1 MGSRQHVRD
10 IKSGSPLPYTDDIRA
25 YKKEYAE
32 ALDAQD
38 PLRGFRDEF
47 IIPSKNDLKRKTL
60 AVDDSN
66 EAPDENSIYFCGNSL
81 GVQPRS
87 TQKYIE
93 QYLRTWATKGVTG
106 HFVPHDDQLLPPF
119 VDVDSAASKLM
130 ASVVGASQS
139 EVAVMGTLTANLHL
153 LMASFYR
160 PTKEKY
166 KIILEG
172 KAFPSDHY
180 AVESQ
185 LRHHNF
191 DPKDGMVL
199 IEPEDLDQPT
209 LSTEQIIKVIDDNA
223 SSTAL
228 VLLSAIQFYT
238 GQYFDIERITAH
250 AHSKGIL
257 IGWDCAHAAG
267 NVDLRLHDWN
277 VDFAAWCNYKYLN
290 SGPGGI
296 AGLFVHERHGSVDE
310 KQPGS
315 DGTFRPRLSGWW
327 GGDIKTRFNMENK
340 FLPQPGAAGFQ
351 LSNPSVLDINA
362 VIASL
367 EIFNRATMKEI
378 RQKSLNITGYL
389 EHLLMKYPLDAA
401 PEDKP
406 FTLITPSNP
415 AERGAQLSL
424 RLQPGLL
431 DHVLHCLEEN
441 GIVIDERKPD
451 VIRVAPA
458 PLYNTYTEMAEKE
471 IRPSVSHPESGQDA
485 NVGIKSRDP
494 ADVDYSVFTVSQ
506 RRYIVFMASWA
517 GFFSPVSS
525 QIYFP
530 ALNTLA
536 KDLHVS
542 NSLINL
548 TLTSYM
554 IFQGL
559 SPMFIGDFADK
570 AGRRPA
576 YVVCFTIYIAANI
589 GLALQNKYAALFV
602 LRCLQ
607 SAGSSTTIALSS
619 GVVADVATA
628 SQRGSYMGFVT
639 AGSLMGP
646 SVGPV
651 IGGLLSQYLGW
662 RAIFWFLTI
671 FAATFMVPFLIF
683 FPETARGIVGNGSL
697 PPQKW
702 NISLISYLKSRKARE
717 EGVVSTATAS
727 KQKLKFPN
735 PLQTL
740 AIVFQKDTGLILFCN
755 ALLFA
760 GFYDVSASIP
770 ATFNELYGLDDLQ
783 VGLCFI
789 PFGLGAT
796 IASVVSGKLLDFNYR
811 RLAKQLNFPL
821 TKNRETDLRNFPIEK
836 ARLQLAFP
844 LLMLGSISILVF
856 GWFLNCGIHL
866 AAPTCILFLM
876 GLTLTGAFNTIGTLL
891 VDLYPTQAA
900 KATAANNFV
909 RCLLGA
915 GATALIDPM
924 LSAMG
929 RGWCFTFIALVMMA
943 TAPMLLIV
951 IRKGPSWREERRM
964 KEEAKNTG
972 DGSAS

>member
-1 MGSRQHVRD
+1 MGSRLHVRD

-38 PLRGFRDEF
+38 PLRNFRNEF

-60 AVDDSN
+60 TGDESN
-66 EAPDENSIYFCGNSL
+66 EASDEKCIYFCGNSL
-81 GVQPRS
+81 GAQPRS

-119 VDVDSAASKLM
+119 VDVDTAASKLM

-199 IEPEDLDQPT
+199 IEPKDLDQPT

-296 AGLFVHERHGSVDE
+296 GGLFVHERHGSVDE
-310 KQPGS
+310 KQPEN
-315 DGTFRPRLSGWW
+315 DETFRPRLSGWW

-362 VIASL
+362 VVASL
-367 EIFNRATMKEI
+367 EIFNRTTMQEI
-378 RQKSLNITGYL
+378 RQKSLNLTGYL

-406 FTLITPSNP
+406 FTLITPPNP

-441 GIVIDERKPD
+441 GVVIDERKPD
-451 VIRVAPA
+451 V
-458 PLYNTYTEMAEKE
+458 MEKE
-471 IRPSVSHPESGQDA
+471 TLSVPPESGQDV
-485 NVGIKSRDP
+485 NVRSGGNL

-570 AGRRPA
+570 VGRRPA
-576 YVVCFTIYIAANI
+576 YILCFTIYIAANI
-589 GLALQNKYAALFV
+589 GLAVQNNYVALFV

-619 GVVADVATA
+619 GVVSDVATA

-671 FAATFMVPFLIF
+671 FAAAFMVPFLVS
-683 FPETARGIVGNGSL
+683 FPETARGIVGDGSL

-702 NISLISYLKSRKARE
+702 NMSLISYLKSRKARE
-717 EGVVSTATAS
+717 EGAISTAIAS

-735 PLQTL
+735 PFQTL

-755 ALLFA
+755 AILFA

-770 ATFNELYGLDDLQ
+770 SIFNELYGLDDLQ
-783 VGLCFI
+783 VGLCYI

-796 IASVVSGKLLDFNYR
+796 IASIVNGKFLDFNYR

-844 LLMLGSISILVF
+844 LLAFGSISVLVF
-856 GWFLNCGIHL
+856 GWFLNYGIHL

-876 GLTLTGAFNTIGTLL
+876 GLTLTGAFNTISTLL

-900 KATAANNFV
+900 KATAANNFG

-924 LSAMG
+924 LSTMG

-943 TAPMLLIV
+943 TMPLLLIV
-951 IRKGPSWREERRM
+951 IRKGPEWREERRL
-964 KEEAKNTG
+964 KEEAKNTR
-972 DGSAS
+972 DENASS

>member
-38 PLRGFRDEF
+38 PLRSFRDEF

-60 AVDDSN
+60 AVDESN
-66 EAPDENSIYFCGNSL
+66 EASDEKSIYFCGNSL

-139 EVAVMGTLTANLHL
+139 EVAVMSTLTANLHL

-199 IEPEDLDQPT
+199 IEPKDLDQPT

-310 KQPGS
+310 KQPES
-315 DGTFRPRLSGWW
+315 DDTFRPRLSGWW

-441 GIVIDERKPD
+441 GVVIDERKPD
-451 VIRVAPA
+451 V
-458 PLYNTYTEMAEKE
+458 MAEKE
-471 IRPSVSHPESGQDA
+471 IKQPSISHPGSGQDA
-485 NVGIKSRDP
+485 NVGTRSGDL
-494 ADVDYSVFTVSQ
+494 ADVDYSVFT
-506 RRYIVFMASWA
+506 
-517 GFFSPVSS
+517 
-525 QIYFP
+525 
-530 ALNTLA
+530 
-536 KDLHVS
+536 
-542 NSLINL
+542 
-548 TLTSYM
+548 

-576 YVVCFTIYIAANI
+576 YIVCFTIYIAANI
-589 GLALQNKYAALFV
+589 GLALQNNYAALFV

-671 FAATFMVPFLIF
+671 FAATFMVPFLVF
-683 FPETARGIVGNGSL
+683 FPETARGIVGDGSL

-702 NISLISYLKSRKARE
+702 NMSLISYLKSRKARE
-717 EGVVSTATAS
+717 EGVISTTIAS

-735 PLQTL
+735 PFQTL
-740 AIVFQKDTGLILFCN
+740 AIVFQKDISLVLFCN
-755 ALLFA
+755 AVLFA

-770 ATFNELYGLDDLQ
+770 SIFNELYGLDDLQ
-783 VGLCFI
+783 VGLCYI

-796 IASVVSGKLLDFNYR
+796 IASVVNGKLLDFNYR

-844 LLMLGSISILVF
+844 LLALGSLSILVF
-856 GWFLNCGIHL
+856 GWFLNYGIHL

-900 KATAANNFV
+900 KATAANNFM

-943 TAPMLLIV
+943 TTPLLLIV
-951 IRKGPSWREERRM
+951 IQKGPSWREERRL
-964 KEEAKNTG
+964 KEETKNTG
-972 DGSAS
+972 NTNASRS

>member
-1 MGSRQHVRD
+1 M
-10 IKSGSPLPYTDDIRA
+10 
-25 YKKEYAE
+25 
-32 ALDAQD
+32 
-38 PLRGFRDEF
+38 
-47 IIPSKNDLKRKTL
+47 
-60 AVDDSN
+60 
-66 EAPDENSIYFCGNSL
+66 
-81 GVQPRS
+81 
-87 TQKYIE
+87 
-93 QYLRTWATKGVTG
+93 
-106 HFVPHDDQLLPPF
+106 
-119 VDVDSAASKLM
+119 
-130 ASVVGASQS
+130 
-139 EVAVMGTLTANLHL
+139 
-153 LMASFYR
+153 
-160 PTKEKY
+160 
-166 KIILEG
+166 
-172 KAFPSDHY
+172 
-180 AVESQ
+180 
-185 LRHHNF
+185 
-191 DPKDGMVL
+191 
-199 IEPEDLDQPT
+199 
-209 LSTEQIIKVIDDNA
+209 
-223 SSTAL
+223 
-228 VLLSAIQFYT
+228 
-238 GQYFDIERITAH
+238 
-250 AHSKGIL
+250 
-257 IGWDCAHAAG
+257 
-267 NVDLRLHDWN
+267 
-277 VDFAAWCNYKYLN
+277 
-290 SGPGGI
+290 
-296 AGLFVHERHGSVDE
+296 
-310 KQPGS
+310 
-315 DGTFRPRLSGWW
+315 
-327 GGDIKTRFNMENK
+327 
-340 FLPQPGAAGFQ
+340 
-351 LSNPSVLDINA
+351 
-362 VIASL
+362 
-367 EIFNRATMKEI
+367 
-378 RQKSLNITGYL
+378 
-389 EHLLMKYPLDAA
+389 
-401 PEDKP
+401 
-406 FTLITPSNP
+406 
-415 AERGAQLSL
+415 
-424 RLQPGLL
+424 
-431 DHVLHCLEEN
+431 
-441 GIVIDERKPD
+441 
-451 VIRVAPA
+451 
-458 PLYNTYTEMAEKE
+458 EKE
-471 IRPSVSHPESGQDA
+471 IKQPSVSQPESGEDA
-485 NVGIKSRDP
+485 GTRSGDL

-576 YVVCFTIYIAANI
+576 YIVCFTIYIAANI
-589 GLALQNKYAALFV
+589 GLALQNNYAALFV

-671 FAATFMVPFLIF
+671 FAAAFMVPFLIF
-683 FPETARGIVGNGSL
+683 FPETARGIVGDGSL

-702 NISLISYLKSRKARE
+702 NMSLISYLDSRKARE
-717 EGVVSTATAS
+717 GVISTAIVS

-735 PLQTL
+735 PFQTL
-740 AIVFQKDTGLILFCN
+740 AIVFQKDTSLILFCN
-755 ALLFA
+755 AILFA

-770 ATFNELYGLDDLQ
+770 AIFNELYGLDDLQ
-783 VGLCFI
+783 IGLCYI

-796 IASVVSGKLLDFNYR
+796 IASVINGKFLDFNYR

-844 LLMLGSISILVF
+844 LLTLGSISVLVF
-856 GWFLNCGIHL
+856 GWFLNFGIHL

-876 GLTLTGAFNTIGTLL
+876 GLTLTGAFNTISTLL

-900 KATAANNFV
+900 KATAANNFG

-943 TAPMLLIV
+943 TTPLLLIV
-951 IRKGPSWREERRM
+951 IQKGPDWREERRL
-964 KEEAKNTG
+964 KEAAKKTV
-972 DGSAS
+972 DGNAQEVRSDQGLFRDPMTIRKLHLSYRYPFRNLRPRNA

>member
-10 IKSGSPLPYTDDIRA
+10 IKSGSPLPYKDDIRA

-38 PLRGFRDEF
+38 PLRSFRDEF

-66 EAPDENSIYFCGNSL
+66 EASDEKSIYFCGNSL

-199 IEPEDLDQPT
+199 IEPNDLDQPT
-209 LSTEQIIKVIDDNA
+209 LGTEQIIKVIDDNA

-238 GQYFDIERITAH
+238 GQYFDMERITAH

-310 KQPGS
+310 KQPES

-362 VIASL
+362 VMASL

-431 DHVLHCLEEN
+431 DHVLHCLEDN
-441 GIVIDERKPD
+441 GVVIDERKPD
-451 VIRVAPA
+451 VMAG
-458 PLYNTYTEMAEKE
+458 TEIKP
-471 IRPSVSHPESGQDA
+471 PSVLHPESGQDA
-485 NVGIKSRDP
+485 NVEMRDGDL
-494 ADVDYSVFTVSQ
+494 ADVDYSVFT
-506 RRYIVFMASWA
+506 
-517 GFFSPVSS
+517 
-525 QIYFP
+525 
-530 ALNTLA
+530 
-536 KDLHVS
+536 
-542 NSLINL
+542 
-548 TLTSYM
+548 

-576 YVVCFTIYIAANI
+576 YIVCFTIYIAANI
-589 GLALQNKYAALFV
+589 GLALQNSYAALFV

-662 RAIFWFLTI
+662 RAIFWFLTS
-671 FAATFMVPFLIF
+671 FAAAFMVLFLVF
-683 FPETARGIVGNGSL
+683 FPETARGIVGDGSL

-702 NISLISYLKSRKARE
+702 NLSLISYLKSRKARE
-717 EGVVSTATAS
+717 EGVVSMAIAS

-740 AIVFQKDTGLILFCN
+740 AIVFQKDVSLILFCN
-755 ALLFA
+755 AILFA

-770 ATFNELYGLDDLQ
+770 SIFNELYGLDDLQ

-796 IASVVSGKLLDFNYR
+796 IASVVNGKLLDLNYR
-811 RLAKQLNFPL
+811 RLAQQMNFPL
-821 TKNRETDLRNFPIEK
+821 TKNRQTDLRNFPIEK

-844 LLMLGSISILVF
+844 LLTLGSLSILVF
-856 GWFLNCGIHL
+856 GWFLNYGIHL

-876 GLTLTGAFNTIGTLL
+876 GLSLTGAFNTIGTLL
-891 VDLYPTQAA
+891 VDLFPTQAA

-943 TAPMLLIV
+943 TTPLLLVV
-951 IRKGPSWREERRM
+951 IRKGPNWREERRL
-964 KEEAKNTG
+964 KEKAMNTG
-972 DGSAS
+972 DGNASSQKGPRSCSSPR